1 MPIRFK
7 CKVIARS
14 SKNEILGIENL
25 SRLELGFKNRKEEND
40 LPQIKAYVTAIPIKG
55 RANRELIKLLSEEL
69 NVNKSKISIIKGE
82 ISNNKIIEID
92 E

>member
-1 MPIRFK
+1 MKFK

-25 SRLELGFKNRKEEND
+25 SKLELGFKNGKKEND
-40 LPQIKAYVTAIPIKG
+40 LPQIKAYVRAVPIKG
-55 RANRELIKLLSEEL
+55 KANRELIKLLSEEL

-82 ISNNKIIEID
+82 TSNNKIIEID

>member
-1 MPIRFK
+1 MKFR

-25 SRLELGFKNRKEEND
+25 SKLELGFKNGKEEND
-40 LPQIKAYVTAIPIKG
+40 LPQIKAYVRAVPINGK
-55 RANRELIKLLSEEL
+55 ANRELIKLLSEEL

-82 ISNNKIIEID
+82 TSNNKIIEID